1 MAEDIK
7 MLPNS
12 SLKKLNSKSDHILDP
27 KAQEE
32 PYIHILHFTK

>member
-12 SLKKLNSKSDHILDP
+12 SSKELKSKSDHIIDP

-32 PYIHILHFTK
+32 PYIHILHFIN